1 MYNVI
6 IITGTDRL
14 KEKSDMKRLLPFIIS
29 FVFLISLSLSGCSE
43 PDRNGELRE
52 FLSLN
57 EDAFGEAYTEDPC
70 DFRDFCTYMENWA
83 NANSIEIVNKSDHAI
98 VLRNKA
104 VSGFEK
110 EPRCVLLCPF
120 NTDNA
125 KKNKAIV
132 ATGQTALLGPV
143 SHGEISLVIAERA
156 GDRFIGIE
164 DVPDKCLKCDHL
176 IELNTAN
183 SNNILISGPVTAT
196 ARFHN
201 SGSKEESDYAQAFRL
216 TMSMPEY
223 TDPYDSGKDSNY
235 PNPINIIGDFLASG
249 QSSGKLFDIA
259 SFKSKSHEGYTP
271 YFASAVIVVD
281 ANHIESFQTRF
292 EKSFDKMQDRFE
304 DLEEDF
310 VFTMEE
316 TDMPESVLSDEVA
329 EGLISLMY
337 TLNTGVCEQD
347 EESGV
352 IYSASYI
359 DSIQTDHGDLDLS
372 VNIRARGESY
382 MDTLS
387 AEYETTAGL
396 CSTDYK
402 LSKYGRLWAAD
413 PNGSLVTFFTGRV
426 PQTGPAESSISLKN
440 FENDIV
446 AKRLPDQN
454 MIIYSFEKSDRKTV
468 LENITDFLDPS
479 VPK

>member
-6 IITGTDRL
+6 IITGTDIL

-29 FVFLISLSLSGCSE
+29 FVFFISLSLSGCSE

-52 FLSLN
+52 FLSMN
-57 EDAFGEAYTEDPC
+57 EDAFSDEYTEDPC
-70 DFRDFCTYMENWA
+70 DFRDFGAFMENWA
-83 NANSIEIVNKSDHAI
+83 NANSIETVFKGEHSI

-104 VSGFEK
+104 VSGYEK
-110 EPRCVLLCPF
+110 EPDCVLLCPF
-120 NTDNA
+120 NTENA

-143 SHGEISLVIAERA
+143 SHGKITLVITERT
-156 GDRFIGIE
+156 GDRLIGIE
-164 DVPDKCLKCDHL
+164 EVPDKCLKCDNL

-183 SNNILISGPVTAT
+183 NNNIMTSGPVTAV

-201 SGSKEESDYAQAFRL
+201 SGSKMGSEYAQAFKL

-223 TDPYDSGKDSNY
+223 TDPYDSNF
-235 PNPINIIGDFLASG
+235 PNPISIIGDFLASG
-249 QSSGKLFDIA
+249 KSSGKLFDIA
-259 SFKSKSHEGYTP
+259 SFNSKAHEGYTP

-281 ANHIESFQTRF
+281 ANHIESFQSRF
-292 EKSFDKMQDRFE
+292 EKSFDKMQDKFE

-316 TDMPESVLSDEVA
+316 TDMPDSVLSDEVA

-347 EESGV
+347 EDSGV
-352 IYSASYI
+352 VYSASYI
-359 DSIQTDHGDLDLS
+359 DSIKTEHGDLDLTI
-372 VNIRARGESY
+372 NIRARGESY

-402 LSKYGRLWAAD
+402 ISKSVRLWTAD
-413 PNGSLVTFFTGRV
+413 PKDRLVTFFTGCV
-426 PQTGPAESSISLKN
+426 PQTGPAESAVSLKN
-440 FENDIV
+440 IETDTV
-446 AKRLPDQN
+446 AKRLSGQN

-468 LENITDFLDPS
+468 LENITNFLDPS
-479 VPK
+479 IPK